1 MILIIDYG
9 MGNIRSVHNA
19 LNYLNLE
26 AKISSEPEEI
36 LKADRVILPG
46 VGAFGD
52 CMKGLIE
59 KGVID
64 AVKEFIDKGKPFLG
78 ICVGMQLLF
87 ERSFEFGEQKG
98 LGYFDGDVKRFD
110 NDGLHKVPHMGWN
123 NILLVNDHPLVR
135 GITND
140 SFFYFVHSYYA
151 SVVNETV
158 VECNYINRF
167 SAMVVK
173 GNIAGVQFH
182 PEKSQKN
189 GLHFLKNFGEW
200 KC

>member
-1 MILIIDYG
+1 MIVIVDYG

-19 LNYLNLE
+19 LSYLNLD
-26 AKISSEPEEI
+26 AKISSSPDEI

-52 CMKGLIE
+52 CMKGLFE
-59 KGVID
+59 KGLID
-64 AVKEFIDKGKPFLG
+64 AVKGFIDKGNPFLG

-98 LGYFDGDVKRFD
+98 LGYFDGDVKRFN
-110 NDGLHKVPHMGWN
+110 NDGIHKVPHMGWN

-135 GITND
+135 GLTND

-151 SVVNETV
+151 PVVKETIAV
-158 VECNYINRF
+158 CDYINRF
-167 SAMVVK
+167 SAIVAK

-189 GLHFLKNFGEW
+189 GLQFLKNFGEW
-200 KC
+200 RC

>member
-151 SVVNETV
+151 PVVNETV